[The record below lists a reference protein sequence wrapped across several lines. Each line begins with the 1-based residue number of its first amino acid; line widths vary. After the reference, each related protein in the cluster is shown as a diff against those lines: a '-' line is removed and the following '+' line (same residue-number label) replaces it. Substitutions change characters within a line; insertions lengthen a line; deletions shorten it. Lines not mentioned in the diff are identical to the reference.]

1 MEDEVVDDV
10 PVLLVDEVVTK
21 LAILGVEVKVVLV
34 VLSLETSIDD

>member
-21 LAILGVEVKVVLV
+21 LAILEVEVKVVLV